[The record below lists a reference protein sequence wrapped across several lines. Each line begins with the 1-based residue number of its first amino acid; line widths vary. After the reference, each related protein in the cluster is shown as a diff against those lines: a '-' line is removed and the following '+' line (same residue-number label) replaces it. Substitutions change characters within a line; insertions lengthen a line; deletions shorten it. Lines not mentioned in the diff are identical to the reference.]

1 MIAKLKSC
9 LIVTKEGKM
18 KFEIKDDKWKRYNL
32 FWYYINNLRNVL
44 SMTCNVDITGFLNYV
59 KKKKINI
66 GFTLLLCGL

>member
-1 MIAKLKSC
+1 
-9 LIVTKEGKM
+9 M

-59 KKKKINI
+59 KKINI
-66 GFTLLLCGL
+66 GFIPLLCGL

>member
-9 LIVTKEGKM
+9 SMIIKEGKM

-59 KKKKINI
+59 KKINI
-66 GFTLLLCGL
+66 GFIPLLCGL